1 MRRSSLHSCF
11 LVALISLMLF
21 FSQQSLQAQ
30 QRPHYTQY
38 VINPFIINPAIAG
51 IDNYGDLK
59 ISGRDQWAG
68 LSGAPRTT
76 YLTLHAPIGKNDYR
90 TSSTSFTVPGNNP
103 RGRAYWENYTAA
115 DPHHGAGISIINDRT
130 GSFNFLSASASYAY
144 HIGLNPTTNLSAGL
158 SAGITTVRIDR
169 SNHDFTGFG
178 DPSDPSFGS
187 VTTGELRKL
196 RPQMAA
202 GLWLY
207 SRNYFVG
214 LAAQNVIPQT
224 LSFVDDNPS
233 ILKKSKLIPH
243 LFLTAVYRFMICEDF
258 NVTPSI
264 ITKYIQGSATKA
276 MGIQPEAN
284 LKVQYRDALWVGGSY
299 RYQDGFAG
307 MLGLNV
313 SNAVTISYAFEKS
326 FSTNILRDFNT
337 GTHELVIGFLLG
349 NKYSEACPRC
359 Y

>member
-1 MRRSSLHSCF
+1 MKRLIVNSKTGLF
-11 LVALISLMLF
+11 LAGIIWLLF
-21 FSQQSLQAQ
+21 AQPLLAQ

-59 ISGRDQWAG
+59 ISGRDQWVG
-68 LSGAPRTT
+68 INGAPRTT
-76 YLTLHAPIGKNDYR
+76 YLTLHAPIGKKDYR
-90 TSSTSFTVPGNNP
+90 TSSTSFAVPGNNP

-115 DPHHGAGISIINDRT
+115 DPHHGAGVSIINDRT

-169 SNHDFTGFG
+169 TNHDFTGFG

-224 LSFVDDNPS
+224 LSFADDNPS
-233 ILKKSKLIPH
+233 ILQKSKLIPH
-243 LFLTAVYRFMICEDF
+243 LFLTAGYRFMIGEDF

-264 ITKYIQGSATKA
+264 MTKYIQSSATAA

-284 LKVQYRDALWVGGSY
+284 VKIQYRDALWLGGSY

-307 MLGLNV
+307 MIGLNV
-313 SNAVTISYAFEKS
+313 GNAVTLSYAFEKS

>member
-1 MRRSSLHSCF
+1 MKRLFLHSYLWIA
-11 LVALISLMLF
+11 LVGLLLLPSISL
-21 FSQQSLQAQ
+21 LQAQ

-59 ISGRDQWAG
+59 ISGRDQWVG
-68 LSGAPRTT
+68 LQGAPRTT
-76 YLTLHAPIGKNDYR
+76 YLTLHAPIGKKDYR
-90 TSSTSFTVPGNNP
+90 TSSTSFAVPGNNP

-115 DPHHGAGISIINDRT
+115 DPHHGAGISIINDKT
-130 GSFNFLSASASYAY
+130 GSFNFFSASGSYAY

-169 SNHDFTGFG
+169 TNHDFTGFG

-187 VTTGELRKL
+187 VTTGELRKI

-214 LAAQNVIPQT
+214 FSAQNVIPQT
-224 LSFVDDNPS
+224 LSFADASPS
-233 ILKKSKLIPH
+233 ITTKGRLVPH
-243 LFLTAVYRFMICEDF
+243 LFLTAGYRFMIGEDF
-258 NVTPSI
+258 NVTPSVM
-264 ITKYIQGSATKA
+264 TKYIKGSTGT
-276 MGIQPEAN
+276 GIQPEGN
-284 LKVQYRDALWVGGSY
+284 LKIQYRDALWVGGSY
-299 RYQDGFAG
+299 RYRDGFAG

-313 SNAVTISYAFEKS
+313 SNTLTVSYAFEQS
-326 FSTNILRDFNT
+326 FRTNILRDFNN

>member
-1 MRRSSLHSCF
+1 MRRALFHIGCLVVGVSFSILCSSEILH
-11 LVALISLMLF
+11 
-21 FSQQSLQAQ
+21 AQ

-59 ISGRDQWAG
+59 VSGRDQWVG
-68 LSGAPRTT
+68 LTGAPRST
-76 YLTLHAPIGKNDYR
+76 YLTLHAPIGKKDYR
-90 TSSTSFTVPGNNP
+90 TSSTSFAVPGNNP

-115 DPHHGAGISIINDRT
+115 EPHHGAGISVINDQT

-169 SNHDFTGFG
+169 TNHDFSGFG
-178 DPSDPSFGS
+178 DPSDPAFGS

-243 LFLTAVYRFMICEDF
+243 LFLTAGYRFMIGEDF
-258 NVTPSI
+258 NVTPSVMA
-264 ITKYIQGSATKA
+264 KYIQGSASTA
-276 MGIQPEAN
+276 MGIQPEGN
-284 LKVQYRDALWVGGSY
+284 IKIQYRDDLWIGGSY

-313 SNAVTISYAFEKS
+313 SNAVTLSYAFEKS
-326 FSTNILRDFNT
+326 FSTNILRDFNN